1 MRSVALVVAKDLRIL
16 RRSPLLL
23 GVLVAYPILIA
34 LLVGL
39 VAGYAN
45 AKPRVALVDEEGLP
59 AVVVVGG
66 ERFDVAGTIERVD
79 EDVTLVRLPG
89 DEAGR
94 QLRSGKIV
102 ASLTVPEGFLADLR
116 GMVRSPRLVLRT
128 TQGGISTRVVQQV
141 EALVYALNRQL
152 QRAYIDANVG
162 YIRLIQRGG
171 SGTFLGRRFD
181 VLGLDGTAR
190 ALEELPPDER
200 VDEIREFVRVA
211 GLALDQTDDAL
222 RATAN
227 PIELVRGADRGRTWV
242 LSAQIQAYA
251 LALTITFL
259 TLLLAAAA
267 LASERDENAIGRLGR
282 GLVTL
287 GELVAAKV
295 VLAAALALALGLAIV
310 LSFGLIIELGGVEG
324 GEPWGRVPLVV
335 AGLALAG
342 ASLGALGALL
352 GALVREARAASLV
365 ALLVVLPI
373 VFLGLVPREVVPV
386 AGWVSNAF
394 PFVHAV
400 RLFASALYD
409 ASPWSVLAREAAW
422 LAGLGAVFALLARL
436 GARRLLV

>member
-79 EDVTLVRLPG
+79 DDVTLVRLPG